1 MPERLSDYTG
11 AIALDSVEV
20 NGVKLSLGEFDMRTR
35 ALWLDIAEQYELPA
49 LQQKLQLEVIPK
61 ISMLQGDI
69 ESDPRIK
76 SIQSRMTKL
85 DEKHEA
91 LVGLYASPDEPEDI
105 DEQISNLVVR
115 MEKLQDELSEIIK
128 VVQSEVLNEAREAER
143 MVTELMEL
151 QDKARVYFVWTL
163 AKATS
168 RTDLEFDE
176 FYAKCDSDDYKA
188 ADTFLER
195 GNAPWASLYSSRMQE
210 RPNKKQAKKLN

>member
-11 AIALDSVEV
+11 ALNKESVEV

-35 ALWLDIAEQYELPA
+35 ALWLDVANDFGLPE

-105 DEQISNLVVR
+105 DEQIGKLVDR
-115 MEKLQDELSEIIK
+115 MEKLQDELSELVK
-128 VVQSEVLNEAREAER
+128 TVQSEVINEARDAEK
-143 MVTELMEL
+143 MVTELMEI

-163 AKATS
+163 AKATGK
-168 RTDLEFDE
+168 TDAEFEE

-188 ADTFLER
+188 ADTFLEM

-210 RPNKKQAKKLN
+210 RPNKKQPKKLN